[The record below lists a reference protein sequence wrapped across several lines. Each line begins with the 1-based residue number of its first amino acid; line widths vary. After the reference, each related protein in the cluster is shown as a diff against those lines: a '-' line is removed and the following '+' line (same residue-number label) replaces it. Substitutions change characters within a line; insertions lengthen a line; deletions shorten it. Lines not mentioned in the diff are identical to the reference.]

1 MQNGAITFQKSLA
14 VFKMLDTELS
24 SDSAVLVLGIYQ
36 EN

>member
-1 MQNGAITFQKSLA
+1 MQNGAVTLQKSLA
-14 VFKMLDTELS
+14 DFEMLDREL